1 MDKTLL
7 LAINQGW
14 ASPTADIFFTWLSSQ
29 LRLTLPLGLLI
40 LAYWLWKR
48 GRDGLHAWL
57 LLALLVTTSD
67 VIGTILKDQI
77 RQPRPCTELAGEIR
91 LPSPASIEA
100 CRGNLR
106 GMPSNHALTFFA
118 AAGFI
123 AVVWPRAGLSIL
135 MFTIALLVALSRVY
149 LAKHYPSQVLISALG
164 GTAVGLLTG
173 ALALKYALFMR
184 CFRHPKLRN
193 YF

>member
-14 ASPTADIFFTWLSSQ
+14 ASPAADIFFTWLSSQ

-40 LAYWLWKR
+40 LVYWWGKR
-48 GRDGLHAWL
+48 GRDGLNAWL
-57 LLALLVTTSD
+57 LLVLLVTASD

-77 RQPRPCTELAGEIR
+77 RQPRPCAELVSEVR
-91 LPSPASIEA
+91 LPSTTSVGA
-100 CRGNLR
+100 CRDNLR
-106 GMPSNHALTFFA
+106 GMPSNHALNFFA

-123 AVVWPRAGLSIL
+123 AVVWPRAGLSIM
-135 MFTIALLVALSRVY
+135 MFVMAVLVALSRIY

-164 GTAVGLLTG
+164 GTAVGLLAG